1 VLAGVA
7 LCAVAARADVAI
19 PLPPGLWPSDLTV
32 NPITHDVWVTS
43 RDADAVVVID
53 GDDASA
59 TTIPLA
65 DRPLRARVDP
75 VRNRIWI
82 SHEIPSISVVD
93 GATHAVSTV
102 DLPYPSTVAIDPFL
116 GVVYAAAASVSATS
130 ALLSIDADTRA
141 VTTVPT
147 PAAGAIA
154 IDPMSDSIG
163 TLTYNDGIDYHFLA
177 NRLEGSPPALVESVP
192 IFVYLSEA
200 RNLSFDPHT
209 GRAIVGNFSGVP
221 FVIDW
226 EDGVL
231 FPDDFFGFSSYAV
244 VTEPTAGRTWVP
256 SNDPFTCGGSFL
268 YAFDTATLAQHGS
281 NAFVPCFDRV
291 AVNPA
296 TRRAYTSSIVD
307 MGELLAG
314 VSIVDAD
321 TTAVTHHPLPDYQA
335 AWHPAVDVA
344 ANRLYVTAYRNFP
357 TVANDVVAIDE
368 PVTAPVPLD
377 VAITVDPIVAGLDPV
392 VHFDATSGFAPYPLP
407 IRQVYFQVD
416 ATDGAWSYT
425 DATGPTSSATLTGLA
440 PGVHTVHAFATDG
453 QEVTTSPA
461 SATPIVGPIASLEIV
476 VPAPPACS
484 NGLDDDGD
492 GRVDHPADRG
502 CASALAADE
511 SRACDDGID
520 NDGDGATDHPT
531 DPGCFAAWDGN
542 ETESNGPRCGL
553 GAELALL
560 LFALRS
566 LRRA

>member
-1 VLAGVA
+1 MILAGVV
-7 LCAVAARADVAI
+7 LGAVAARGDVSI
-19 PLPPGLWPSDLTV
+19 PLPLANLPSDLTV

-43 RDADAVVVID
+43 EHDDAIVVID
-53 GDDASA
+53 GDDLSVTA
-59 TTIPLA
+59 IPLS
-65 DRPLRARVDP
+65 DQPFRARLDP

-82 SHEIPSISVVD
+82 SHGIPLISVVD
-93 GATHAVSTV
+93 GVTHAVSTV
-102 DLPYPSTVAIDPFL
+102 ALPYPSRLAIDPFL
-116 GVVYAAAASVSATS
+116 GVVYASAASVSATS
-130 ALLSIDADTRA
+130 ALLSIDADTLA

-147 PAAGAIA
+147 PAAGTIA
-154 IDPMSDSIG
+154 IDPMSDAIG
-163 TLTYNDGIDYHFLA
+163 TLTYDAGLDHFFA
-177 NRLEGSPPALVESVP
+177 NRLAGSPPALVDSVP
-192 IFVYLSEA
+192 VFASLPDA
-200 RNLSFDPHT
+200 RNLSFDTHT
-209 GRAIVGNFSGVP
+209 GRAIVENFSGVP

-268 YAFDTATLAQHGS
+268 YVFDTATLAQHGS

-307 MGELLAG
+307 VGELLAG

-321 TTAVTHHPLPDYQA
+321 TTAVTPHALPDYQA

-357 TVANDVVAIDE
+357 TVANDVVAIDDL
-368 PVTAPVPLD
+368 VTAPVPLD
-377 VAITVDPIVAGLDPV
+377 VAISVDPIIAGLDPV
-392 VHFDATSGFAPYPLP
+392 VRFHATSGFAPYPLP

-425 DATGPTSSATLTGLA
+425 DATGPTSSTTLTGLA

-484 NGLDDDGD
+484 NGEDDDGD
-492 GRVDHPADRG
+492 GLVDHPADPG
-502 CASALAADE
+502 CASALATNE
-511 SRACDDGID
+511 SPACDDGTD
-520 NDGDGATDHPT
+520 NDGDGAVDHPA
-531 DPGCFAAWDGN
+531 DPDCATPWDG
-542 ETESNGPRCGL
+542 ERQGSGGCGL
-553 GAELALL
+553 GAELAVL

-566 LRRA
+566 LRRS